1 MAELTITEYTDPAC
15 PFAWSA
21 EPNRWRLRWLY
32 GDQLDWAVR
41 MVGLAEDGSVY
52 EDKGFTAER
61 MSASFRHL
69 SQAHHMPMD
78 TSLRPRMAGTVPACR
93 AVVAVR
99 RHAPEREWAMLRA
112 LRVLHFS
119 GHLLDEPATLDA
131 AAERVGIEPADLRTW
146 LAEPETEAVLRADL
160 AEARSPRPGA
170 LALAHKL
177 ALTET
182 GHRYTCPSYE
192 ITRVSDGESLSVP
205 GFQPL
210 AAYEVA
216 IANLAPHLSR
226 QEDPEDVREVLDW
239 AGEPLATIEVATIC
253 ATDLDDARERLG
265 RVADE
270 AHLGF
275 DGLWHLD
282 GVVAAAETAA
292 V

>member
-21 EPNRWRLRWLY
+21 EPARWRLQWLY

-61 MSASFRHL
+61 MSQSFRHL

-99 RHAPEREWAMLRA
+99 RHAPDREWAMLRA

-119 GHLLDEPATLDA
+119 GHLLDEPVTLDA
-131 AAERVGIEPADLRTW
+131 AAERVGIEPSDLRAW
-146 LAEPETEAVLRADL
+146 LAEPETEALLREDMAQ
-160 AEARSPRPGA
+160 ARRPRPGA

-177 ALTET
+177 ATTET

-192 ITRVSDGESLSVP
+192 ITRISDGESLSVP

-216 IANLAPHLSR
+216 IANLAPHAAR
-226 QEDPEDVREVLDW
+226 REDPEDVREVLDW

-253 ATDLDDARERLG
+253 ATNLDDARERLG

-282 GVVAAAETAA
+282 GVVAAA
-292 V
+292 

>member
-21 EPNRWRLRWLY
+21 EPTRWRLRWLY
-32 GDQLDWAVR
+32 GDQLDWVVR

-52 EDKGFTAER
+52 EAKGFTAER
-61 MSASFRHL
+61 LSESFRRL

-78 TSLRPRMAGTVPACR
+78 TSLRPRMGGTVPACR

-99 RHAPEREWAMLRA
+99 RHAPDREWAMLRA

-119 GHLLDEPATLDA
+119 GHLIDEPATLDA
-131 AAERVGIEPADLRTW
+131 AAQRVGIEPADLRAW
-146 LAEPETEAVLRADL
+146 LAEPETEAVLREDL
-160 AEARSPRPGA
+160 AESRRPRPAA

-177 ALTET
+177 APTET
-182 GHRYTCPSYE
+182 GYRYTCPSYE
-192 ITRVSDGESLSVP
+192 ITRVSDGQSLSVP

-216 IANLAPHLSR
+216 IANLAPHASR
-226 QEDPEDVREVLDW
+226 REDPEDVREVLDW
-239 AGEPLATIEVATIC
+239 AGEPLSTIEVATIC
-253 ATDLDDARERLG
+253 ATDLADARERLG

-282 GVVAAAETAA
+282 GVVAAA
-292 V
+292 